1 MVPPDLGGYFIAIIA
16 TLAVLVKT
24 FFLMQKKLALFT
36 KRTENI
42 GHKLLREKIEEY
54 IIIAYTIYVLRED

>member
-1 MVPPDLGGYFIAIIA
+1 VENR
-16 TLAVLVKT
+16 TLI
-24 FFLMQKKLALFT
+24 QKKLALFT

-42 GHKLLREKIEEY
+42 GHKLLREKIEDY